1 MNLIEILLLSMSL
14 SVDTLVVSLGGSVS
28 LGRISPGKVLKVS
41 LAFGLMQAGLIFL
54 GWLAG
59 ASVATF
65 IHKAAHII
73 GFVILL
79 YIGGSMI
86 WSAMRKSEECTDL
99 CGIRNLLLA
108 AFATSIDALATGV
121 VFVPFKEW
129 LVTAVLIIGLVS
141 FLFSF
146 AGTYIGVCFGRRF
159 HFKVELVGG
168 VILVLIGLKI
178 LLEHLLGS

>member
-59 ASVATF
+59 ASVASF

-86 WSAMRKSEECTDL
+86 WSAMRKSEERTDL

-108 AFATSIDALATGV
+108 AFATSLAVTV
-121 VFVPFKEW
+121 AVFVM
-129 LVTAVLIIGLVS
+129 TVLAAGFGVSCGCLIGCRFGVPVKIAGGLV
-141 FLFSF
+141 LV
-146 AGTYIGVCFGRRF
+146 GIGVS
-159 HFKVELVGG
+159 
-168 VILVLIGLKI
+168 
-178 LLEHLLGS
+178 LLF